1 MNRIL
6 IVDDDAHIRDV
17 LRFALDKEGFDII
30 EAENGRVALQKFS
43 SDNPDLIILDIMM
56 PEMDGISV
64 CRELRKSS
72 NVPIIF
78 LSSKDEEIDRI
89 LGLELGGDD
98 YITKPFSPR
107 ELVART
113 RAVLRR
119 INENPVETAQADNLL
134 QHGRLKI
141 DQDQFK
147 VFWQEEEVV
156 LTVTEFGLLRV
167 LIQQPGRV
175 FSREALMNAA
185 YDFNNV
191 VSDRTIDSHMRRVR
205 AKLAAVGTNPVE
217 TVHGVGYKLGAC

>member
-17 LRFALDKEGFDII
+17 LRYALNKEGFEIV
-30 EAENGRVALQKFS
+30 EAENGQQALQRFE
-43 SDNPDLIILDIMM
+43 SDPPDLVILDIMM
-56 PEMDGISV
+56 PELDGISA
-64 CRELRKSS
+64 CRELRKTSQ
-72 NVPIIF
+72 VPIIF
-78 LSSKDEEIDRI
+78 LSSKDDEIDRI

-107 ELVART
+107 ELVARV

-119 INENPVETAQADNLL
+119 VSETPVDLPQSDHPL

-141 DQDQFK
+141 DPYQFK
-147 VFWQEEEVV
+147 VFWQDEEIVF
-156 LTVTEFGLLRV
+156 TVTEFGLLRV

-175 FSREALMNAA
+175 FSREALMESA

-205 AKLAAVGTNPVE
+205 AKLDTVGANPIE